1 MSTSLLFVVYR
12 ASQISDV
19 AYTASKELV
28 PISVCEFQLYQ
39 TEVENQCCLLF
50 VVSLYQELYLYLL
63 ETI

>member
-28 PISVCEFQLYQ
+28 PISVFEFQLYQ

-50 VVSLYQELYLYLL
+50 VV
-63 ETI
+63 